1 MPRKSQQCCGRN
13 GRVARRDILAG
24 LLATTLLWPAKS
36 THAAEAVN
44 IGLNPLFLDSDIELL
59 VATPDLPCRTVGAA
73 RSAHKATDL
82 SGDHSVAAFRAARRG
97 VGL

>member
-59 VATPDLPCRTVGAA
+59 SLLQTYLAAQLAPA